1 MDQTSATTPMDPT
14 PQEKRLCIL
23 CKEFLTLDQFK
34 PGVKKFCKF
43 HYNIRHNETKRQR
56 WSEDPRTRKA
66 SIIWQMAFMD
76 SRRVFNIKLSIKP
89 SEVQEIVA
97 SCELT
102 DDVRML
108 PLDPLA
114 PLSTSNFCV
123 TTTQTRR
130 EICSAWRLLPD
141 PRIYREF
148 MKPEMK
154 RNIFVTSE
162 NWIRR

>member
-1 MDQTSATTPMDPT
+1 M
-14 PQEKRLCIL
+14 
-23 CKEFLTLDQFK
+23 DQFK
-34 PGVKKFCKF
+34 PGLKRSFCKF
-43 HYNIRHNETKRQR
+43 HYNIKHNETKRQR

-76 SRRVFNIKLSIKP
+76 SRRVFNVKLSIKP
-89 SEVQEIVA
+89 SEVQEIVS

-141 PRIYREF
+141 SRIYREF

-154 RNIFVTSE
+154 RKIYVTSE
-162 NWIRR
+162 TWVK